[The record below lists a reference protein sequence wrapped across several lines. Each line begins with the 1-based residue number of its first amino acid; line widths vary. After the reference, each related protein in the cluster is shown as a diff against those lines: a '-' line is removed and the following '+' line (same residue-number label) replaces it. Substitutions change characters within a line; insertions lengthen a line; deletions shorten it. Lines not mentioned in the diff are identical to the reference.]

1 MIRQEDS
8 VYQSIL
14 LQLSAVPTDYL
25 QQVDNFLRNLAKEI
39 RQKEQNRAEIL
50 SLAGAWADISEND
63 FDTYLKTV
71 KNTKSE
77 MFSRDIEL

>member
-14 LQLSAVPTDYL
+14 VQLSAVPTDYL
-25 QQVDNFLRNLAKEI
+25 QQVDNFLRNLAREI
-39 RQKEQNRAEIL
+39 HQKEQNRTEIL
-50 SLAGAWADISEND
+50 SLAGAWSEMSDSD
-63 FDTYLKTV
+63 FDEYLKV
-71 KNTKSE
+71 VENTKSE